1 MKNTKKAKGAG
12 KTKSTAVAAVI
23 FGSVLALGG
32 TTVAA
37 PAAYA
42 QQDAAPVAIT
52 AVDVDSR
59 GNHFGASYVN
69 KAHQDLM
76 ANPEVQRLLEQS
88 DLQAG
93 TAAYDDAAAKLAKSL
108 GKELFGELFRFGLG
122 SVFDVVFDLFG
133 KSEADPLNET
143 LNEIMASLDSLQQLQ
158 QQTLQEIEALHDAIK
173 LQTYRTLNA
182 HVVMVAGEIEMQ
194 TRIAALLAEQGEVDP
209 DIARGVGEALA
220 GSVGQISYLV
230 VDAESGTIPAL
241 IDAFDENVTN
251 GNDYW
256 NNLDTYRDNVRAM
269 LAQAVVTASAVAD
282 NWDPAGTY
290 AQAIADT
297 SVETVATM
305 YEFGVQPDKLTGG
318 NRNGA
323 DYFQVQ
329 GEMALTPRFN
339 PGANMWGV
347 MPYLNEDQETWELKV
362 ASTELLEGHL
372 QKMAANYRPSLHD
385 GKTLEQYLRDNDFP
399 TRFAYDDSIR
409 VVNYTTGASKC
420 TWFSTQYRY
429 HYSTVAVDFGTI
441 VGNDYERQTIDYRS
455 TGEANDTTFNHHGKV
470 ERCKNLSTSW
480 KHVRGSNNE
489 ARAAS
494 AERVEY
500 LRHLFQTRDVM
511 TPPPNE
517 HLGEGIVRRV
527 DNKLGQ
533 GVVWVAPNNSAT
545 GYLTDFDPDRINEA
559 AFG

>member
-93 TAAYDDAAAKLAKSL
+93 TAAYNEAAAKLAKSL

-133 KSEADPLNET
+133 TSEADPLNET
-143 LNEIMASLDSLQQLQ
+143 LNEIMTSLDSLQQLQ
-158 QQTLQEIEALHDAIK
+158 QQTLEQTKALHDAIK
-173 LQTYRTLNA
+173 LQTYKELNA
-182 HVVMVAGEIEMQ
+182 HFVMAAGDINTQ
-194 TRIAALLAEQGEVDP
+194 TELAALLAEADEVDP
-209 DIARGVGEALA
+209 DIARGIGEALA
-220 GSVGQISYLV
+220 GSVGQISYLLV
-230 VDAESGTIPAL
+230 HPESGTIPAL

-256 NNLDTYRDNVRAM
+256 NNLDTYRDNARAI

-282 NWDPAGTY
+282 NWDPAAIY
-290 AQAIADT
+290 AQVIADT
-297 SVETVATM
+297 SVETVANM
-305 YEFGVQPDKLTGG
+305 YKFGVQPDKL
-318 NRNGA
+318 RNNG
-323 DYFQVQ
+323 DFGVSRVRDSLQVQ

-339 PGANMWGV
+339 PGADMWGV
-347 MPYLNEDQETWELKV
+347 MPYLNEDQETWELEV

-385 GKTLEQYLRDNDFP
+385 GKTLEQHLRDNDFP

-420 TWFSTQYRY
+420 TWFSTQYRR

-455 TGEANDTTFNHHGKV
+455 TGEANDQTFLEDGKV

-480 KHVRGSNNE
+480 KHESGSNDE
-489 ARAAS
+489 ARAAA
-494 AERVEY
+494 AENAEY
-500 LRHLFQTRDVM
+500 LRHLFQTRDVGG
-511 TPPPNE
+511 E
-517 HLGEGIVRRV
+517 HTRESLVRRV

-533 GVVWVAPNNSAT
+533 GVVWVTPNNCPT
-545 GYLTDFDPDRINEA
+545 GYLTDFDADRISEA